1 MCCIHKPQA
10 HPKPS
15 YSQVLGCLV
24 LARLLKGSIHF
35 LAWSVSNCRPFL
47 QPGISQQISK
57 PLHCLPCSLLL
68 MFSIHKKDPRLLG
81 KLDAPECIKQGK
93 PDFASSLFV
102 PDLLE
107 SLKVLTQL
115 GVQSRRCELAEA
127 AILVVLLSVEEPVRY
142 LECAGVGDNNHE
154 LLQLLCTELT
164 SPVQNAWASGFEAR
178 TSVQRDVAHLFF
190 RSTSAFLQTMLEN
203 RRPRPLMEVMA
214 YMMFCLPSTLVLS
227 TRRMC

>member
-1 MCCIHKPQA
+1 
-10 HPKPS
+10 
-15 YSQVLGCLV
+15 
-24 LARLLKGSIHF
+24 
-35 LAWSVSNCRPFL
+35 
-47 QPGISQQISK
+47 
-57 PLHCLPCSLLL
+57 

-81 KLDAPECIKQGK
+81 KLDAPECIKQDK
-93 PDFASSLFV
+93 TDFASNLFV

-115 GVQSRRCELAEA
+115 GVQSRRCQLAEA
-127 AILVVLLSVEEPVRY
+127 AILVVLLSVKEPVRN
-142 LECAGVGDNNHE
+142 LECARVGDNNHE
-154 LLQLLCTELT
+154 LLQLLCAKFT
-164 SPVQNAWASGFEAR
+164 SPVRNGWASVFHAVYEAK
-178 TSVQRDVAHLFF
+178 TSVQRNVAHLFF